1 MLRGLSELLQVQNR
15 LPDST
20 ITTIVDLVAPLGL
33 KKMILLLDM
42 RRLPE
47 LDPRD
52 VPQYRAL
59 QEGDVDDVLHR
70 AGQHLQRTRKLC
82 FGCLQVICFK
92 RLQSLKEELFSCFKV
107 THETGLGN
115 RSLLKSW
122 RWLDRAID
130 SFASLDSRRA
140 CGH

>member
-20 ITTIVDLVAPLGL
+20 ITTIVDLVAPLAL

-52 VPQYRAL
+52 IPQYRAL

-70 AGQHLQRTRKLC
+70 AGQHLQRTRKLPA
-82 FGCLQVICFK
+82 GPIAETARNEILQGHCYIL
-92 RLQSLKEELFSCFKV
+92 LQRAA
-107 THETGLGN
+107 ET
-115 RSLLKSW
+115 
-122 RWLDRAID
+122 
-130 SFASLDSRRA
+130 
-140 CGH
+140 